1 MSAFPS
7 QGVWLPRGPVPTR
20 PVPCGGL
27 SVRLGLWG
35 RLRLRDPAVSTK
47 EADVLAGGGTFKET
61 RAEVPFGSPFWPEI
75 PWGVTSYSRNGRKST
90 GEGSRKALDS
100 KGLDEILKRLFS
112 NASLSAAGNNKAKSI
127 QAFEQNPSSL
137 AREWSVSS
145 VYQAELLRYCWGP
158 AMPGH
163 QAGARVVWWAAMP
176 LIPGGEEGMVGEQP
190 GGPQPG
196 PSLSG
201 TAVSTSLDVDGQM
214 VAPRRLPQHIAAS
227 GIGFPPAHPPPAH
240 SQSPAPSLT
249 GCRTPK
255 ESYHLSASAS

>member
-1 MSAFPS
+1 M
-7 QGVWLPRGPVPTR
+7 
-20 PVPCGGL
+20 
-27 SVRLGLWG
+27 
-35 RLRLRDPAVSTK
+35 
-47 EADVLAGGGTFKET
+47 EA
-61 RAEVPFGSPFWPEI
+61 PFWPEI
-75 PWGVTSYSRNGRKST
+75 PWGLTSYSRNERKST
-90 GEGSRKALDS
+90 GESSRKALDS
-100 KGLDEILKRLFS
+100 KGLDETLKRLFS

-127 QAFEQNPSSL
+127 QAFEQNSSL

-158 AMPGH
+158 AMLGH
-163 QAGARVVWWAAMP
+163 QASARVVWWAAVP

-190 GGPQPG
+190 GGPQPS

-227 GIGFPPAHPPPAH
+227 GIGFLPAHPPPAH
-240 SQSPAPSLT
+240 SQAPAPSLT
-249 GCRTPK
+249 GCRTPR